1 MCFLP
6 RPLPGCPELVVTG
19 TGTAE
24 GTYEV
29 SATQTTVNGSQ
40 SAEFAVQIPKS
51 CLDDTPCDR
60 AFAGFGV
67 ATGAQVVATET
78 TDSCVIAV
86 TEPVFENSVKRSTE
100 IDGLTMTDEAGR
112 QTEFCQVGS
121 QLRIQA
127 LDDNPFGVGVHA
139 EAIAARLTASGL
151 RFSFSI
157 TDGSK
162 TVAGYELY
170 ESSQSWLGARF
181 RCVSGDGGHGG
192 GGDEGS
198 EAQGLS
204 AAVGYGYFGS
214 KAVAAGAGRAECR
227 R

>member
-40 SAEFAVQIPKS
+40 SAEFTVQIPKS

-127 LDDNPFGVGVHA
+127 LDDNPFGVVYTLK
-139 EAIAARLTASGL
+139 R
-151 RFSFSI
+151 
-157 TDGSK
+157 
-162 TVAGYELY
+162 
-170 ESSQSWLGARF
+170 
-181 RCVSGDGGHGG
+181 
-192 GGDEGS
+192 
-198 EAQGLS
+198 
-204 AAVGYGYFGS
+204 
-214 KAVAAGAGRAECR
+214 
-227 R
+227 